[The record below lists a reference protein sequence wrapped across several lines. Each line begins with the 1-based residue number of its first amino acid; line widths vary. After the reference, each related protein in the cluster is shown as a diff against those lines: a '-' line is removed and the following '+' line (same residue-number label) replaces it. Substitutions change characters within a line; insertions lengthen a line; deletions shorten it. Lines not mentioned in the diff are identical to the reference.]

1 MLTTKIMT
9 KMKKTKT
16 AVLLFFAVAIT
27 LPAAAQLVPVSG
39 EQRQKDRDAIRAHI
53 DSIFQAYMHKDR
65 AKIQA
70 THAQQWRGFLTPS
83 REIIRGLDQ
92 YMQYADRNLK
102 GGTLQSYKIL
112 DFDVMFYND
121 VAIVPYIARIGDE
134 SSPYKLRV
142 LDIYAKLAGDWIQVG
157 SYTAPHPDTQQYFQ
171 EQLAQLPPQA
181 KDALLAAREAVWRD
195 FFSNNRSRLEQ
206 NIPSETIAISPGQ
219 KEWDGREQVLAGAKS
234 FAESGGKLTRLEFPR
249 TEIQVYGNVALLY
262 TKYLY
267 ETESGGKSESHTGRA
282 TEMFVNRDGK
292 WVNVGW
298 HMDSEP

>member
-206 NIPSETIAISPGQ
+206 SIPSETIAINPGQ

>member
-1 MLTTKIMT
+1 MIMKAKRTILLLLALT
-9 KMKKTKT
+9 
-16 AVLLFFAVAIT
+16 LG

-39 EQRQKDRDAIRAHI
+39 DQRQKDRDAIRAHI
-53 DSIFQAYMHKDR
+53 DSIFQAYMHKNR
-65 AKIQA
+65 AQILA
-70 THAQQWRGFLTPS
+70 THSQQWRGFLTPS
-83 REIIRGLDQ
+83 REIIRGIDE

-102 GGTLQSYKIL
+102 GNTFQDYKIL

-121 VAIVPYIARIGDE
+121 VAIVPYIARIGDA

-142 LDIYAKLAGDWIQVG
+142 LDIYAKLNGDWIQVG
-157 SYTAPHPDTQQYFQ
+157 SYTAPHPDTQAYFQ

-181 KDALLAAREAVWRD
+181 KQQLLTAREAVWRD
-195 FFSNNRSRLEQ
+195 FFANNRARLEAT
-206 NIPSETIAISPGQ
+206 IPAETIAINPGQ
-219 KEWDGREQVLAGAKS
+219 KEWDGREQVLAGAKG

-249 TEIQVYGNVALLY
+249 TDIQVYGNVALLY
-262 TKYLY
+262 SKYIY
-267 ETESGGKSESHTGRA
+267 ETESSGKSETHAGRA

>member
-1 MLTTKIMT
+1 MTTKIMT

-70 THAQQWRGFLTPS
+70 THAPQWRGFLTPS

-181 KDALLAAREAVWRD
+181 KNALLAAREAVWRD
-195 FFSNNRSRLEQ
+195 FFANNRSRLEQ
-206 NIPSETIAISPGQ
+206 AIPAETIAINPGQ

-249 TEIQVYGNVALLY
+249 TDIQVYGNVALLY

-267 ETESGGKSESHTGRA
+267 ETESGGKSESHAGRA

>member
-9 KMKKTKT
+9 KIKT
-16 AVLLFFAVAIT
+16 AAILFLAVAIT
-27 LPAAAQLVPVSG
+27 LPSAAQLVPVSG

-102 GGTLQSYKIL
+102 GGTFQSYKIL

-134 SSPYKLRV
+134 NSPYKLRV
-142 LDIYAKLAGDWIQVG
+142 LDVYAKLAGDWIQVG

-206 NIPSETIAISPGQ
+206 TIPSETIAINPGQ

-234 FAESGGKLTRLEFPR
+234 FAESGGKLKRLEFPR
-249 TEIQVYGNVALLY
+249 TDVQVYGNVALLY

-267 ETESGGKSESHTGRA
+267 ETESGGKSETHAGRA